1 MPMIRREQSAI
12 RPGCNRQHI
21 GRGAFRLGTSGSANA
36 KCCRRRR
43 LASQKRTRVAAGLLG
58 SVSGRHWPQAL
69 TDLASP
75 CSAAPPFPFEK
86 TGPANPIQPTDNL
99 ATEMQSWS
107 LKVLKVV
114 GVLERTFRIVCP
126 PRLEAAVQTVRRAIL
141 RRACSARGRRK
152 LQDRASHL
160 RCFTYAGLR
169 S

>member
-1 MPMIRREQSAI
+1 MLSAAKVSEPEAHS
-12 RPGCNRQHI
+12 R
-21 GRGAFRLGTSGSANA
+21 GRGTSRQRQRSP
-36 KCCRRRR
+36 
-43 LASQKRTRVAAGLLG
+43 LATSPHRSCL
-58 SVSGRHWPQAL
+58 
-69 TDLASP
+69 P

-141 RRACSARGRRK
+141 RRACSTRGRRK
-152 LQDRASHL
+152 LQDRASRL